1 MGQFHSKSSGDERPE
16 QKADYYDLLNVQ
28 RDATA
33 EEIKKAYRKKALEL
47 HPDRNYGNVESA
59 TQLFAE
65 VQSAHEVLS
74 DPQERAWYD
83 SHRHAFMGAA
93 AGGQSGGG
101 GDYSSYNTRV
111 TNAEDIY
118 KLFTRFSPRME
129 FSDAP
134 TGFYGGLREMFD
146 KLAAEEMAASR
157 WENVEVVE
165 YPTFGSSGDDFE
177 EIVRPF
183 YMAWAG
189 FSTRKS
195 FAWKDVHRYS
205 DAPDRRVRRM
215 MEKENQRL
223 RDEGIREFN
232 DAVRSLVAFA
242 KKRDPRYK
250 ANAQSEAQRQEA
262 LRQASAAQAARSRA
276 ANKAKLRDVVIAE
289 WAKSEEVEEEEEEEE
304 EEADEIEEPEVE
316 HFECVACRKSF
327 KNPKQLEAH
336 ERSKKHVKAV
346 KQLRWEMRAQ
356 DKHFG
361 LDADST
367 ARDADGQL
375 SEDDDIDHQVDA
387 SSADGEADAGKA
399 GLETVSDLTDA
410 LNGDL
415 TATSNAQE
423 ADGVVDGGPSPTV
436 HPGAAVSES
445 GDSDADYASRES
457 VERRLHSDTLSSRRE
472 DGSLVD
478 GTSQRP
484 SDPDVD
490 EPPATAPPK
499 VGKAKQKRDKKAAKT
514 ATQQPS
520 ELSCVACSASFPSR
534 TQLFRHIKELDH
546 AQVRREVGGKGK
558 RR

>member
-1 MGQFHSKSSGDERPE
+1 M
-16 QKADYYDLLNVQ
+16 
-28 RDATA
+28 
-33 EEIKKAYRKKALEL
+33 
-47 HPDRNYGNVESA
+47 
-59 TQLFAE
+59 
-65 VQSAHEVLS
+65 LS

-146 KLAAEEMAASR
+146 KLAAEEMAACR

-165 YPTFGSSGDDFE
+165 YPTFGVSGDDFE
-177 EIVRPF
+177 DTVRPF
-183 YMAWAG
+183 YMGWAG

-205 DAPDRRVRRM
+205 EAPDRRVRRM

-276 ANKAKLRDVVIAE
+276 ANKAKLRDVVMPE
-289 WAKSEEVEEEEEEEE
+289 WAKSEEVEEEEVEEDEEEE
-304 EEADEIEEPEVE
+304 EEPEVE

-327 KNPKQLEAH
+327 KNPRQLEAH
-336 ERSKKHVKAV
+336 ERSKKHLKAV

-361 LDADST
+361 LDADSA
-367 ARDADGQL
+367 ARDADGPL
-375 SEDDDIDHQVDA
+375 SEEDDVDYQMDA
-387 SSADGEADAGKA
+387 SAADGEADAGKA
-399 GLETVSDLTDA
+399 GLETVDDLTEA
-410 LNGDL
+410 LNEDL
-415 TATSNAQE
+415 DAQE
-423 ADGVVDGGPSPTV
+423 ADGVTDGEPPRTV
-436 HPGAAVSES
+436 HPEAAVSES

-457 VERRLHSDTLSSRRE
+457 VERRLHSDTLSGRRE

-478 GTSQRP
+478 GTSQHP

-490 EPPATAPPK
+490 EPPATAPK

-514 ATQQPS
+514 ATQQP
-520 ELSCVACSASFPSR
+520 ELSCAACSASFSSR